1 MKVLDLRCAHEH
13 AFEGWFAG
21 EDDFQDQLR
30 RGLLQCPVCGVA
42 QVRKVLSAPRIN
54 RGVAA
59 TDAPAPAAA
68 EGAPDNKPAG
78 HPAQGVPQP
87 LQAALLQ
94 WARQALAQSEDVGER
109 FAQEARSIHRGDS
122 PERPIR
128 GQASPAE
135 TLELLQEGIPVLAL
149 PPSATDTLH

>member
-13 AFEGWFAG
+13 AFEGWFSG
-21 EDDFQDQLR
+21 EEDFQDQLR

-54 RGVAA
+54 RGAA
-59 TDAPAPAAA
+59 SADAPAPAAA
-68 EGAPDNKPAG
+68 EGAPDNPAG

-87 LQAALLQ
+87 LQAPLLQ
-94 WARQALAQSEDVGER
+94 WARRAMAQSEDVGER